1 MQQVQLFIKD
11 QDNVYQR
18 IELFQDETISL
29 TQSIQNVK
37 DISKVFTDFT
47 KTFTIP
53 ATKSTNKLFKHYY
66 NFDILGGFDARK
78 KTDGLIKLNG
88 VDFKEGK
95 IKLDGVNLKENKP
108 SSYKV
113 TFFGSVVE
121 LKESL
126 GERKLSDLDFSTY
139 NLDYSPDDVKSKL
152 TTPESQSN
160 HVIAP
165 LITHTQRLYYDSV
178 THVPDTGNLFWN
190 QGGGS
195 HVHGVKWNELKYAI
209 RVNKIIEQIEAD
221 PSFNFTFSSD
231 FFKNTSVDEFD
242 QLFLWMHRE
251 TGAVKNL
258 SNTGGI
264 ETFVDG
270 FTDATETRFYATY
283 SINNSILT
291 IPSGVSFLS
300 FDYFNLNL
308 ATPSTTPYSVR
319 IERNGTSVYTSSNNT
334 GNLTVS
340 GTGEDFYIAPGN
352 YTVYITAESAITF
365 NSISWG
371 FNEERFPPVS
381 DPVSFSISSYTTSG
395 SFVFNVSNQMP
406 DIKII
411 DFLTGLFKCFNL
423 TAYVEDNVIVVKTLD
438 DFYSSNTTYDI
449 TKYVDVNDKTVN
461 VALPYREV
469 TFKFKDTSS
478 FLANQFSEL
487 NNRSWGEAS
496 TYDLIDGTEKL
507 SGQIYKVEAPFGHMM
522 FERLNDFA
530 NGDQK
535 NIQWGWSVDKSQN
548 SYLGSPLLF
557 YPININSGDISFIDE
572 VDGDNVALDKVDI
585 QNVNMPFNSVS
596 DNPNTDSNQLNFYR
610 EISEWTLDTS
620 YEDTLYSDFYD
631 TYIRDVFN
639 QKNRLTR
646 IKAYLP
652 LTILVNYSLADTFVI
667 AGKKYKINSITTNLQ
682 TGESDIELLNEV

>member
-1 MQQVQLFIKD
+1 
-11 QDNVYQR
+11 
-18 IELFQDETISL
+18 
-29 TQSIQNVK
+29 
-37 DISKVFTDFT
+37 
-47 KTFTIP
+47 
-53 ATKSTNKLFKHYY
+53 
-66 NFDILGGFDARK
+66 
-78 KTDGLIKLNG
+78 
-88 VDFKEGK
+88 
-95 IKLDGVNLKENKP
+95 
-108 SSYKV
+108 
-113 TFFGSVVE
+113 
-121 LKESL
+121 
-126 GERKLSDLDFSTY
+126 
-139 NLDYSPDDVKSKL
+139 
-152 TTPESQSN
+152 
-160 HVIAP
+160 
-165 LITHTQRLYYDSV
+165 
-178 THVPDTGNLFWN
+178 
-190 QGGGS
+190 
-195 HVHGVKWNELKYAI
+195 
-209 RVNKIIEQIEAD
+209 
-221 PSFNFTFSSD
+221 
-231 FFKNTSVDEFD
+231 
-242 QLFLWMHRE
+242 
-251 TGAVKNL
+251 
-258 SNTGGI
+258 
-264 ETFVDG
+264 
-270 FTDATETRFYATY
+270 
-283 SINNSILT
+283 
-291 IPSGVSFLS
+291 
-300 FDYFNLNL
+300 
-308 ATPSTTPYSVR
+308 
-319 IERNGTSVYTSSNNT
+319 
-334 GNLTVS
+334 
-340 GTGEDFYIAPGN
+340 
-352 YTVYITAESAITF
+352 
-365 NSISWG
+365 
-371 FNEERFPPVS
+371 
-381 DPVSFSISSYTTSG
+381 
-395 SFVFNVSNQMP
+395 
-406 DIKII
+406 
-411 DFLTGLFKCFNL
+411 
-423 TAYVEDNVIVVKTLD
+423 VKTLD